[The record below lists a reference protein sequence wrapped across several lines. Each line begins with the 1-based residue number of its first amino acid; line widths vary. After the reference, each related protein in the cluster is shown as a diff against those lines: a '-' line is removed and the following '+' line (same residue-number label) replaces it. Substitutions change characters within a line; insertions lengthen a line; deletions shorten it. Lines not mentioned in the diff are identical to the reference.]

1 VAGTL
6 VLVVAAE
13 GAWKLGRQS
22 RMVRLHG
29 WLSGRAVV
37 VTPPSGYV
45 GSEREVVDD
54 HGVVVASAVAAP

>member
-1 VAGTL
+1 
-6 VLVVAAE
+6 
-13 GAWKLGRQS
+13 
-22 RMVRLHG
+22 MVRLHG